1 MDISKKTRT
10 MIDLTSQTFEEVEL
24 DADNRSV
31 SFVDKAD
38 GEELV
43 IYLSEGQFV
52 SLENV
57 FSQHSRNA
65 WEN

>member
-52 SLENV
+52 SLGNV